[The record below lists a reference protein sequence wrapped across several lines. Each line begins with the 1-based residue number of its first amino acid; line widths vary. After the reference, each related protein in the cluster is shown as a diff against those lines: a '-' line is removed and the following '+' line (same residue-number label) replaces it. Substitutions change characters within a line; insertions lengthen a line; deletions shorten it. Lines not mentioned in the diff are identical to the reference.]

1 MNDMLVRLVSLP
13 DIINTEKVLKQEEQV
28 IFRRPIA
35 PEKSIVTQWVSQYF
49 SSNWADEVDVAFS
62 RIPVSCF
69 IAQRGQEIIGFS
81 CYECTAKNFFGP
93 TGIIEKERGKN
104 IGKVLLIK
112 ALLALKELGYGYA
125 IIGGVGPVEYYQTTV
140 NATVID
146 GSQVSVY
153 QHMLKNNS

>member
-13 DIINTEKVLKQEEQV
+13 DITRTEKVLKENEQV

-35 PEKSIVTQWVSQYF
+35 PEKSIVTQWVSKQF
-49 SSNWADEVDVAFS
+49 SNNWADEVDVAFS
-62 RIPVSCF
+62 RIPISCF

-93 TGIIEKERGKN
+93 TGIIEKERGKG
-104 IGKVLLIK
+104 IGKVLLLK

-125 IIGGVGPVEYYQTTV
+125 IIGGVGPVEYYQKTV
-140 NATVID
+140 NAIVID
-146 GSQVSVY
+146 GSEISIY
-153 QHMLKNNS
+153 QHMLKNNL